1 MGSCTRQSQLS
12 ITSLFVIRDHL
23 GTTPLANLR
32 QTLIQDL
39 TTIWSS
45 LSKPAGLEKSKIQ
58 DYFDF
63 TFVALPHKVLQPER
77 FVEEVAKLRFRFRD
91 GHRSGQRMGTLADD
105 DIQGGVFLPEYHRR
119 IPADGF
125 PRYAETI
132 WEQIESNKDL
142 DLPTQQELLAQ
153 FRCDE
158 ITREVLIAFDEVIS
172 PREQDQAENARHGN
186 AVLLPELGRLMSQ
199 ARSQTLK
206 AFETDASR
214 YHRAVYARKRT
225 ELAAKIDARLRALY
239 QGQLSAAHQSGVAAF
254 REAVSAAVA
263 AGQKQRSTDGFAEIV
278 EQETAR
284 AVAQFERDGRQAAVD
299 GCSWSVFDDELGRF
313 RRDLD
318 DVSARLRREEMRR
331 LAVRVERWVRS
342 RLGERVGLAFN
353 ALGSGRGGSGAP
365 ETGDRPTEQDLWDRV
380 WATFVDV
387 ANEGQSRFS
396 ARAHQLNASPDE
408 VDVGRW
414 RLRRQSWTA
423 LRAKIDE
430 EVMEGNLLMK
440 LREQ

>member
-1 MGSCTRQSQLS
+1 M
-12 ITSLFVIRDHL
+12 
-23 GTTPLANLR
+23 
-32 QTLIQDL
+32 
-39 TTIWSS
+39 
-45 LSKPAGLEKSKIQ
+45 
-58 DYFDF
+58 
-63 TFVALPHKVLQPER
+63 QPDR
-77 FVEEVAKLRFRFRD
+77 FVEEVAKLRSRFRA
-91 GHRSGQRMGTLADD
+91 GHRSGQRTGTLADD

-125 PRYAETI
+125 PRYAESI

-158 ITREVLIAFDEVIS
+158 ITREVLIAFDDVIA
-172 PREQDQAENARHGN
+172 PCERDQAENVRHGK
-186 AVLLPELGRLMSQ
+186 AVLLPDLGRTMSQ

-206 AFETDASR
+206 AFEADASR
-214 YHRAVYARKRT
+214 YHRAVYTRKRT
-225 ELAAKIDARLRALY
+225 ELAAKIDGRLRALY
-239 QGQLSAAHQSGVAAF
+239 RGQISAAHQSGVAAF

-284 AVAQFERDGRQAAVD
+284 AVAQFERDGREAAVE
-299 GCSWSVFDDELGRF
+299 GCSWTVFDDELDRF
-313 RRDLD
+313 RNDLD
-318 DVSARLRREEMRR
+318 DVSAHLRREEMRR
-331 LAVRVERWVRS
+331 LAVRIERWVRS

-353 ALGSGRGGSGAP
+353 ALGSGRAGSGAP
-365 ETGDRPTEQDLWDRV
+365 ETGERPTEQDLWDRV

-396 ARAHQLNASPDE
+396 ARAHHLNASPDE

-414 RLRRQSWTA
+414 RIRRQSWTA